1 MRVHGLQK
9 LTLVDFPGLTAAIL
23 FTGGCNFR
31 CPFCQNGSLVL
42 NPEGEPVIE
51 EEEIFDYLKKR
62 KKLLEGV
69 VITGGEPTIEED
81 LIPFII
87 KVKNLGYKV
96 KLDTNG
102 FRPMI
107 LKEAVEKAR
116 VDYVAMDI
124 KNSLDA
130 YGETCGIPNI
140 NTEPI
145 KESIEYLKSGI
156 VDYEFRTTV
165 VKELH
170 KKENFEKI
178 ASLLSGALRYFLQ
191 SYIDSEDV
199 INRNFTSPDIE
210 ELNSYIDILKND
222 IKNVQVR
229 DR

>member
-102 FRPMI
+102 FRPKI

-145 KESIEYLKSGI
+145 QESIEYLKSGI